1 MYEYLGGE
9 CCVAGDLLSGGPS
22 VLPQT
27 AAQTPALSTPS
38 GAALASESAGPTPAT
53 PAKLTGPTELDSVLG
68 KMTVV
73 PDDFMGPLQ
82 PGVVRQSE
90 QQRMLTVYQH
100 IASGQ
105 SQLTFDTS
113 NIMAGKDLLTD
124 PEGYRKAM
132 AESDAFK
139 AQYMGYL
146 ADLVKTKPGLELLSQ
161 LDSGKH
167 KTTIQRA
174 SAYRNE
180 TEALD
185 PTNHLLRPDGTP
197 GAGSDTIVRMNPA
210 LKSYVSPAQTE
221 EPWMTERDKFGFYHE
236 LVHAYHD
243 GRGESAPGSH
253 LSTGP
258 GNYQRGL
265 AELEFEA
272 MGLGPYKDNVISDN
286 AIRAAMGKAQ
296 RPNYGGYSY

>member
-1 MYEYLGGE
+1 M
-9 CCVAGDLLSGGPS
+9 AGDLLSGGASVQSHAAAQVSAPS
-22 VLPQT
+22 VPALPGV
-27 AAQTPALSTPS
+27 ASDSGGQTPA
-38 GAALASESAGPTPAT
+38 A
-53 PAKLTGPTELDSVLG
+53 PAKLTGPTEIDSVLG

-113 NIMAGKDLLTD
+113 SIMAGKDLLTD
-124 PEGYRKAM
+124 PEGYQKAM

-146 ADLVKTKPGLELLSQ
+146 AELVKTQPGLELLSQ

-185 PTNHLLRPDGTP
+185 PANHLLRPDGTP

-210 LKSYVSPAQTE
+210 LKSYVAPGQTE

-243 GRGESAPGSH
+243 GRGDSAPGSH

-272 MGLGPYKDNVISDN
+272 MGLGPYKNNGISDN